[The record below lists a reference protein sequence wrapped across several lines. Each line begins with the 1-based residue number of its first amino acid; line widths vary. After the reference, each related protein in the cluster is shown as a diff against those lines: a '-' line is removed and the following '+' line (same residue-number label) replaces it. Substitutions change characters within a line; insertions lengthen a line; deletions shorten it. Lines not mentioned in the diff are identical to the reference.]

1 MEQTIEIPVEIR
13 GEERVFLAKVQ
24 AWRYG
29 HRFLVDVDGVAVTIE
44 RDDAGEFRA
53 ILPDGF
59 SGKAPDK
66 KVVSASSR
74 YCKHFEDDAKCPQS

>member
-1 MEQTIEIPVEIR
+1 MEQTIEIPVTVH
-13 GEERVFLAKVQ
+13 GVDRVFAAEVQ

-29 HRFLVDVDGVAVTIE
+29 LRFLVDVDGVQVVLE

-66 KVVSASSR
+66 AMIGAIIEVLESL
-74 YCKHFEDDAKCPQS
+74 

>member
-1 MEQTIEIPVEIR
+1 MEQTVEIPVEIR

-29 HRFLVDVDGVAVTIE
+29 HRFLVDVDGVEVTLE

-53 ILPDGF
+53 ILPEGF
-59 SGKAPDK
+59 SGKSPDK
-66 KVVSASSR
+66 EVVGAII
-74 YCKHFEDDAKCPQS
+74 EVLQTL